1 MPAIEASRSTASGND
16 TPSVFMTKSKMF
28 PFKPD
33 EKSNQACF
41 SSLTKKDGVFSCW
54 NGDSP
59 LNSRP
64 AFFSLTRRP
73 TTSEAG
79 SRARSSS
86 RNWGVKRISG
96 CVPESGR
103 LPTIRDIGML
113 APKAMFIEIL
123 AAIHMRPASKA
134 VLRYEIKKV
143 DEVEY
148 ICIYNPQS
156 KKVHR

>member
-28 PFKPD
+28 PFRPD

-59 LNSRP
+59 LYSRP

-79 SRARSSS
+79 SRSRSSS
-86 RNWGVKRISG
+86 RNWGVKRMG
-96 CVPESGR
+96 
-103 LPTIRDIGML
+103 
-113 APKAMFIEIL
+113 
-123 AAIHMRPASKA
+123 
-134 VLRYEIKKV
+134 
-143 DEVEY
+143 
-148 ICIYNPQS
+148 
-156 KKVHR
+156 